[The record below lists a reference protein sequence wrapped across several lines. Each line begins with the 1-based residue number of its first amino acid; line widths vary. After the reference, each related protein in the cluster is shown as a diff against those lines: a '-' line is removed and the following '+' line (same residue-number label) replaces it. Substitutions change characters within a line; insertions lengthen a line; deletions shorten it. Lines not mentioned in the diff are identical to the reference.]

1 MRKLNRK
8 QELMIQD
15 YYNNNPGMA
24 FIDDSLI
31 SKIENINDYETLID
45 DINRYYDDLKCN
57 TKKEKQYNELEKLWK
72 AYYISQKCTVCNN
85 WFTGFNQ
92 IYK

>member
-57 TKKEKQYNELEKLWK
+57 TKKEKQYNSDYARYKRGEPIESK
-72 AYYISQKCTVCNN
+72 AGLSTLLIK
-85 WFTGFNQ
+85 
-92 IYK
+92 

>member
-15 YYNNNPGMA
+15 YYNNNPSMA

-31 SKIENINDYETLID
+31 SKIENINDYETLIHD
-45 DINRYYDDLKCN
+45 ANRYYDDLKCN
-57 TKKEKQYNELEKLWK
+57 AKKEKQLHYQ
-72 AYYISQKCTVCNN
+72 Y
-85 WFTGFNQ
+85 
-92 IYK
+92 